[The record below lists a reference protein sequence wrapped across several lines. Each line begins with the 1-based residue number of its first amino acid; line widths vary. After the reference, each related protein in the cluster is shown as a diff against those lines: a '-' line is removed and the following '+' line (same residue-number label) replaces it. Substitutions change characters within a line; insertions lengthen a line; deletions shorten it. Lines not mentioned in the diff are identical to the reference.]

1 MKRAWIPAW
10 AFWLMLLLPLCA
22 GLAEATDGEAAYY
35 GTIGKRMT
43 VYREASESAASL
55 GKIEAGTVVD
65 VYKKGRTWTRIGY
78 ENGQGY
84 VLTKFVEMVQRKN
97 PFDGPMPGTSKHVAV
112 GYVLTDT
119 LFTPE
124 GYRYPISVSAGS
136 WISIHRIKDGRAYF
150 PYRRLEDDVSLGV
163 DKLRMYDFVDWS
175 EAKPGDLLYAFT
187 TFYSTSTSKEG
198 NVGRVYNIALASER
212 LTGIRVKAGESFSFN
227 AVCGPYTKENGYM
240 AAPILSG
247 ESKMGYGGG
256 VCQVSTALYRLALL
270 GGLEVAERSAAVYP
284 VPYCEAGQE
293 AAVSDQGLDLVFVN
307 NTQTPLF
314 LTARVYG
321 TDDGQTM
328 EVQLIGQP
336 TDGRFAL
343 ESEIETIDA
352 PDEPVYV
359 RDSEGRYATYTDER
373 IPVGEAMPGYRA
385 TVKRIN
391 ESTGQTEI
399 TSEDTYDAAAQIVYV
414 GVQRRD

>member
-1 MKRAWIPAW
+1 M
-10 AFWLMLLLPLCA
+10 
-22 GLAEATDGEAAYY
+22 
-35 GTIGKRMT
+35 
-43 VYREASESAASL
+43 
-55 GKIEAGTVVD
+55 
-65 VYKKGRTWTRIGY
+65 
-78 ENGQGY
+78 
-84 VLTKFVEMVQRKN
+84 
-97 PFDGPMPGTSKHVAV
+97 
-112 GYVLTDT
+112 
-119 LFTPE
+119 
-124 GYRYPISVSAGS
+124 
-136 WISIHRIKDGRAYF
+136 
-150 PYRRLEDDVSLGV
+150 
-163 DKLRMYDFVDWS
+163 
-175 EAKPGDLLYAFT
+175 
-187 TFYSTSTSKEG
+187 
-198 NVGRVYNIALASER
+198 
-212 LTGIRVKAGESFSFN
+212 
-227 AVCGPYTKENGYM
+227 
-240 AAPILSG
+240 
-247 ESKMGYGGG
+247 
-256 VCQVSTALYRLALL
+256 STALYRLALL

-328 EVQLIGQP
+328 ELQLIGQP

-373 IPVGEAMPGYRA
+373 IPVGEAMPGCRA
-385 TVKRIN
+385 TVKRVN

-399 TSEDTYDAAAQIVYV
+399 ISEDTYDAAAQIVYV

>member
-1 MKRAWIPAW
+1 MKRAWIATW

-22 GLAEATDGEAAYY
+22 GLAETTDGEAAYY

-198 NVGRVYNIALASER
+198 KHS
-212 LTGIRVKAGESFSFN
+212 
-227 AVCGPYTKENGYM
+227 
-240 AAPILSG
+240 
-247 ESKMGYGGG
+247 
-256 VCQVSTALYRLALL
+256 
-270 GGLEVAERSAAVYP
+270 
-284 VPYCEAGQE
+284 
-293 AAVSDQGLDLVFVN
+293 
-307 NTQTPLF
+307 
-314 LTARVYG
+314 
-321 TDDGQTM
+321 
-328 EVQLIGQP
+328 
-336 TDGRFAL
+336 
-343 ESEIETIDA
+343 
-352 PDEPVYV
+352 
-359 RDSEGRYATYTDER
+359 
-373 IPVGEAMPGYRA
+373 
-385 TVKRIN
+385 
-391 ESTGQTEI
+391 
-399 TSEDTYDAAAQIVYV
+399 
-414 GVQRRD
+414 

>member
-1 MKRAWIPAW
+1 MR
-10 AFWLMLLLPLCA
+10 L
-22 GLAEATDGEAAYY
+22 
-35 GTIGKRMT
+35 
-43 VYREASESAASL
+43 
-55 GKIEAGTVVD
+55 EAGERLSFNQTV
-65 VYKKGRTWTRIGY
+65 GLRTD
-78 ENGQGY
+78 ESGY
-84 VLTKFVEMVQRKN
+84 VQAEEPAYGQ
-97 PFDGPMPGTSKHVAV
+97 D
-112 GYVLTDT
+112 
-119 LFTPE
+119 
-124 GYRYPISVSAGS
+124 IS
-136 WISIHRIKDGRAYF
+136 
-150 PYRRLEDDVSLGV
+150 
-163 DKLRMYDFVDWS
+163 
-175 EAKPGDLLYAFT
+175 
-187 TFYSTSTSKEG
+187 
-198 NVGRVYNIALASER
+198 
-212 LTGIRVKAGESFSFN
+212 GI
-227 AVCGPYTKENGYM
+227 
-240 AAPILSG
+240 
-247 ESKMGYGGG
+247 GGG

-284 VPYCEAGQE
+284 VSYCEAGQE

-328 EVQLIGQP
+328 ELQLIGQP

-373 IPVGEAMPGYRA
+373 IPVGEAMPGCRA
-385 TVKRIN
+385 TVKRID

-399 TSEDTYDAAAQIVYV
+399 ISEDTYDAAAQIVYV